1 MGYKIAEYPIKLNGK
16 LYRVG
21 DKIPTLDATHINK
34 EDVKVEVDKSTDE
47 HEYSKSEIQLMKVD
61 DLRELA
67 KSIGMENVE
76 ETSGT
81 NLKKALIEY
90 YNL

>member
-1 MGYKIAEYPIKLNGK
+1 MVYKTLVKHNGIYYKPGENVPI
-16 LYRVG
+16 
-21 DKIPTLDATHINK
+21 
-34 EDVKVEVDKSTDE
+34 EESVETKE
-47 HEYSKSEIQLMKVD
+47 HEFDEVVNEHKYSKSEIQLMKVD

>member
-1 MGYKIAEYPIKLNGK
+1 MKFNTLVKHNGVYYP
-16 LYRVG
+16 VG
-21 DKIPTLDATHINK
+21 TEVPIGETTVENNPTETK
-34 EDVKVEVDKSTDE
+34 EIETVEVVNE
-47 HEYSKSEIQLMKVD
+47 HKYSKSEIQLMKVD

>member
-1 MGYKIAEYPIKLNGK
+1 MKFNTLVKHNGVYYP
-16 LYRVG
+16 VG
-21 DKIPTLDATHINK
+21 TEVPIGETTVENKPTETK
-34 EDVKVEVDKSTDE
+34 EIETVKVVNE
-47 HEYSKSEIQLMKVD
+47 HKYSKSEIQLMKVD

-81 NLKKALIEY
+81 SLKKALIEY

>member
-1 MGYKIAEYPIKLNGK
+1 MKFNTLVKYNGVYYP
-16 LYRVG
+16 VG
-21 DKIPTLDATHINK
+21 TEVPIGETTVENKPTETK
-34 EDVKVEVDKSTDE
+34 EIETVEVVKE
-47 HEYSKSEIQLMKVD
+47 HKYSKSEIQLMKVD

-67 KSIGMENVE
+67 KSIGKENVE